1 MDGREIEPRVLMWAV
16 AEISWQDPGGEQ
28 YQAPATLED
37 TSTSGACV
45 RLKRPLAVGCVVNIR
60 WQREQFSAVAR
71 NCRKEGRDFV
81 IGVRREAEG
90 RSSAK
95 NLGKLGPAATAKLP
109 ELPSAP
115 AKDHPLLQALQAE
128 RERRRTQEIAVP
140 GHSSTPALDQA
151 SRSTAARSRVQT
163 VSPETADTAV
173 LVPNCASR
181 PVWLESS
188 QMAGVSHNPG
198 ASSRP
203 ERKDMEPKTL
213 FPRFWR
219 RAKGPERPALDSSKE
234 VVVNKP
240 NKATA
245 EPSSAGHHEMLSY
258 EDIYHAA
265 GIMNPPSGYGIHK
278 VLEMVNSERIRDLSK
293 DVKRASV
300 LMALDAAGASA
311 NDVLNDAT
319 LRQEALNRYEA
330 GNKKR
335 MEEFESAKAREIEQ
349 IEEEMERVRTH
360 YAERIQRNR
369 DLVAQ
374 EKEGLR
380 NWQMAMQHEV
390 QRIAEVIE
398 LCGKHAPDVPRST
411 VAPATVSAPNKPSEN
426 STEQGRAAASGQ
438 GS

>member
-1 MDGREIEPRVLMWAV
+1 
-16 AEISWQDPGGEQ
+16 
-28 YQAPATLED
+28 
-37 TSTSGACV
+37 
-45 RLKRPLAVGCVVNIR
+45 
-60 WQREQFSAVAR
+60 
-71 NCRKEGRDFV
+71 
-81 IGVRREAEG
+81 
-90 RSSAK
+90 
-95 NLGKLGPAATAKLP
+95 
-109 ELPSAP
+109 
-115 AKDHPLLQALQAE
+115 
-128 RERRRTQEIAVP
+128 
-140 GHSSTPALDQA
+140 
-151 SRSTAARSRVQT
+151 
-163 VSPETADTAV
+163 
-173 LVPNCASR
+173 
-181 PVWLESS
+181 
-188 QMAGVSHNPG
+188 
-198 ASSRP
+198 
-203 ERKDMEPKTL
+203 MEPKTL
-213 FPRFWR
+213 FPKFWR

-245 EPSSAGHHEMLSY
+245 EASSAGHHEMLSY

-380 NWQMAMQHEV
+380 NWQMAMQHEL

-398 LCGKHAPDVPRST
+398 LCGKQAPDVPRST
-411 VAPATVSAPNKPSEN
+411 AAPATVSAPNKPSEN
-426 STEQGRAAASGQ
+426 SAEQGRAAASGQ